1 VRILVVIFFPLAL
14 LIAVTG
20 AAAASYGPP
29 AQTYAVTATA
39 TADGRMTG
47 SQTITFGN
55 STGSPITEVWL
66 RLWANG
72 DGCGQRHIT
81 VSSLTGGSITGTA
94 KRCTATKVL
103 LTTPLQT
110 SATAQLT
117 LRFAI
122 RLPHGNARLGTTNG
136 ASFYG
141 NALPVLATTR
151 AGVPVLNPPNE
162 LGDPFVASTARW
174 TIDLTWPS
182 ALAAATGGVP
192 TAATAPPGRRR
203 AVFTSPAARDMTIAI
218 GPWRESATTAAGT
231 RIRMLTPNGTPAR
244 GLLAAAKAS
253 FTRMTQR
260 YGSTGFS
267 QFDVI
272 VTPRLESYG
281 MEYSGLV
288 LTEPSKETLVHEVAH
303 QWFSEL
309 VGSDGYAEPWLDEG
323 PTTYAQLRDLK
334 ALGDCD
340 FSRPFAGYGTARL
353 TWTLGQ
359 FSRHDDWYD
368 AVYGGAACA
377 LAKLD
382 RDWGKG
388 AVDGILRR
396 WVECYRGGI
405 ATTADFIALLRE
417 RAPAGY
423 DVDGFLRYARL
434 TP

>member
-1 VRILVVIFFPLAL
+1 MRVLLLLVVACAALA
-14 LIAVTG
+14 AAG
-20 AAAASYGPP
+20 SAAAASYGPP
-29 AQTYAVTATA
+29 AQSYAVTATA
-39 TADGRMTG
+39 TTDGVLTG
-47 SQTITFGN
+47 RETLTFANG
-55 STGSPITEVWL
+55 TAAPISEVWL

-72 DGCGQRHIT
+72 DGCDRPHIT
-81 VSSLTGGSITGTA
+81 VSGLTGGTIASTA
-94 KRCTATKVL
+94 KRCTAIKVRL
-103 LTTPLQT
+103 FTPLEPA
-110 SATAQLT
+110 ATVQIA

-122 RLPHGNARLGTTNG
+122 HLPRANARFGTRND

-151 AGVPVLNPPNE
+151 DGVPLLNPPNY
-162 LGDPFVASTARW
+162 LGDPFVAATAQW

-182 ALAAATGGVP
+182 ALTAATGGTSSP
-192 TAATAPPGRRR
+192 ASAPVGQRR
-203 AVFTSPAARDMTIAI
+203 AVFTNPAARDVTIAI
-218 GPWRESATTAAGT
+218 GPWRELATTAVGT
-231 RIRMLTPNGTPAR
+231 RIRVLAPAGTPAR
-244 GLLAAAKAS
+244 GLLTAAQAS
-253 FTRMTQR
+253 FMRMTQR
-260 YGSTGFS
+260 YGSTGLS

-272 VTPRLESYG
+272 VTPELESHG

-288 LTEPSKETLVHEVAH
+288 LTDPSKETLVHEVAH

-323 PTTYAQLRDLK
+323 PTTYAQLRDLGS
-334 ALGDCD
+334 LNGCNR
-340 FSRPFAGYGTARL
+340 STPFAGYGTARL

-359 FSRHDDWYD
+359 FSQHENWYD
-368 AVYGGAACA
+368 AVYDGAACA
-377 LAKLD
+377 LARLD

-388 AVDGILRR
+388 AVDGILQT
-396 WVECYRGGI
+396 WVERYRSGI